1 MSLLLTNI
9 GELTTHTGEHGTLH
23 DAALVI
29 EDGRIAWIGPADRAP
44 AADTQNDLEGRAVL
58 PGWVD
63 SHTHLVSMGD
73 RAEEFV
79 DRMAGR
85 PYQAGGIMRTVEAT
99 RAASDDDLRARARWL
114 REEACRGGTTT
125 IEAKTGYGLDIETEQ
140 RLARISAEIADT
152 VTYLG
157 AHVVPAGVDRRAYID
172 LVTGPM
178 LAAVAPYA
186 THIDV
191 FCETGAFDA
200 DESREILQAGR
211 DAGLGVKVH
220 GNQLGESGGV
230 QLAVELGARSVDH
243 CNHLSPKDIEAL
255 GGSSTVATIL
265 PACDLSTREPL
276 APARDLVDAGAT
288 IAIASNCNPGSS
300 FTTSMAFCVATAVLQ
315 QRLTFEEAL
324 WAATV
329 GGATALGL
337 CDSAGRITEGGRADL
352 HALDAPSARHLA
364 YRPGVPLTHKV
375 WKRGTSMFTR
385 SNLSG

>member
-9 GELTTHTGEHGTLH
+9 GELTTHTDEHGTLRN
-23 DAALVI
+23 AAVVV
-29 EDGRIAWIGPADRAP
+29 EDGHIAWVGPTDKAP
-44 AADTQNDLEGRAVL
+44 AADTQEDLAGRAVL

-85 PYQAGGIMRTVEAT
+85 PYEAGGIMRTVDAT
-99 RAASDDDLRARARWL
+99 RAATDDDLRARARWL
-114 REEACRGGTTT
+114 REEAYRGGTTT
-125 IEAKTGYGLDIETEQ
+125 IEAKTGYGLDVETEQ
-140 RLARISAEIADT
+140 RLARISAETADV

-157 AHVVPAGVDRRAYID
+157 AHVVPADTDRRAYID

-186 THIDV
+186 SNIDV
-191 FCETGAFDA
+191 FCEIGAFDVE
-200 DESREILQAGR
+200 ESREILRAGR

-230 QLAVELGARSVDH
+230 QLAVELSARSVDH
-243 CNHLSPKDIEAL
+243 CNHLSPKDVEAL
-255 GGSSTVATIL
+255 AGSDTVATIL
-265 PACDLSTREPL
+265 PACDLSTREPF
-276 APARDLVDAGAT
+276 APARDLVDAGVT

-337 CDSAGRITEGGRADL
+337 DDSTGRITEGGRADL
-352 HALDAPSARHLA
+352 HALDAPSAKHLA
-364 YRPGVPLTHKV
+364 YRPGVLLTHRV
-375 WKRGTSMFTR
+375 WKNGVPV
-385 SNLSG
+385 

>member
-9 GELTTHTGEHGTLH
+9 GELTTHTEEHGTLH
-23 DAALVI
+23 DAAVVI

-44 AADTQNDLEGRAVL
+44 AADTRDDLDGRAVL

-73 RAEEFV
+73 RAEEFI

-85 PYQAGGIMRTVEAT
+85 PYEAGGIMRTVEAT
-99 RAASDDDLRARARWL
+99 RAATDDDLRGRARWL
-114 REEACRGGTTT
+114 REEAYRGGTTT
-125 IEAKTGYGLDIETEQ
+125 IEAKTGYGLDVETEQ
-140 RLARISAEIADT
+140 RLARISAEHAEV

-186 THIDV
+186 TYIDV
-191 FCETGAFDA
+191 FCEQGAFDVE
-200 DESREILQAGR
+200 ESREILGAGR
-211 DAGLGVKVH
+211 AAGLGVKLH

-230 QLAVELGARSVDH
+230 QLAVEMGATSVDH
-243 CNHLSPKDIEAL
+243 CNHLSPKDVDAL
-255 GGSSTVATIL
+255 AGSETVATLL
-265 PACDLSTREPL
+265 PACDLSTREPFP
-276 APARDLVDAGAT
+276 PARELVDAGAT

-315 QRLTFEEAL
+315 QRLTFEETL

-329 GGATALGL
+329 GGAIALGL
-337 CDSAGRITEGGRADL
+337 DDSTGRISEGGRADL
-352 HALDAPSARHLA
+352 QALDAPSAKHLA
-364 YRPGVPLTHKV
+364 YRPGVPLTHRV
-375 WKRGTSMFTR
+375 WSRG
-385 SNLSG
+385 NPV

>member
-9 GELTTHTGEHGTLH
+9 GELTTHTEEHGTLH
-23 DAALVI
+23 DAAVVI
-29 EDGRIAWIGPADRAP
+29 EDGRIAWIGPAHRAP
-44 AADTQNDLEGRAVL
+44 AADTRDDLDGRAML

-73 RAEEFV
+73 RAEEFI

-85 PYQAGGIMRTVEAT
+85 PYEAGGIMRTVEAT
-99 RAASDDDLRARARWL
+99 RAATDDGLRARARWL
-114 REEACRGGTTT
+114 REEAYRGGTTT
-125 IEAKTGYGLDIETEQ
+125 IEAKTGYGLDVETEQ
-140 RLARISAEIADT
+140 RLARISAEHAEV

-157 AHVVPAGVDRRAYID
+157 AHVVPAGVDRRVYID

-186 THIDV
+186 TYIDV
-191 FCETGAFDA
+191 FCEQGAFDVE
-200 DESREILQAGR
+200 ESREILEAGR
-211 DAGLGVKVH
+211 AAGLGVKLH

-230 QLAVELGARSVDH
+230 RLAVEMEATSVDH
-243 CNHLSPKDIEAL
+243 CNHLSPADIDAL
-255 GGSSTVATIL
+255 AGSETVATLL
-265 PACDLSTREPL
+265 PACDLSTREPFP
-276 APARDLVDAGAT
+276 PARELVDAGAT

-300 FTTSMAFCVATAVLQ
+300 FTTSIGFCVATAVLQ
-315 QRLTFEEAL
+315 QSLTFEEAL

-337 CDSAGRITEGGRADL
+337 DDSAGRISEGGRADL
-352 HALDAPSARHLA
+352 QALDAPSAKHLA

-375 WKRGTSMFTR
+375 WSRGNR
-385 SNLSG
+385 V

>member
-1 MSLLLTNI
+1 MSLLLTDI
-9 GELTTHTGEHGTLH
+9 GELTTHTDEHGTLR
-23 DAALVI
+23 DAALVV
-29 EDGRIAWIGPADRAP
+29 EDGRIVWIGPADRAP
-44 AADTQNDLEGRAVL
+44 AADSREDLGGRAVL

-99 RAASDDDLRARARWL
+99 RAATDDDLRARARWL
-114 REEACRGGTTT
+114 RTEAYRGGTTT
-125 IEAKTGYGLDIETEQ
+125 IEAKTGYGLDVETEQ
-140 RLARISAEIADT
+140 RLARISAEHAES

-157 AHVVPAGVDRRAYID
+157 AHVVPAGADRRTYID

-191 FCETGAFDA
+191 FCETGAFDVE
-200 DESREILQAGR
+200 ESREILLAGR
-211 DAGLGVKVH
+211 DAGLGLKVH

-255 GGSSTVATIL
+255 AGSSTVATIL

-337 CDSAGRITEGGRADL
+337 EDSTGRIVEGGRADL
-352 HALDAPSARHLA
+352 YALDAPSAKHLA

-375 WKRGTSMFTR
+375 WADGTPV
-385 SNLSG
+385 

>member
-1 MSLLLTNI
+1 MSLLLTNV
-9 GELTTHTGEHGTLH
+9 GELTTHTEEHGTLH
-23 DAALVI
+23 DAAVVI
-29 EDGRIAWIGPADRAP
+29 EDGRIAWIGPADSAP
-44 AADTQNDLEGRAVL
+44 AADTREDLDGRAVL

-85 PYQAGGIMRTVEAT
+85 PYEAGGIMRTVEAT
-99 RAASDDDLRARARWL
+99 RAADDDDLRARASWL
-114 REEACRGGTTT
+114 REEAYRGGTTT

-140 RLARISAEIADT
+140 RLARISAEHAEV

-186 THIDV
+186 TYIDV
-191 FCETGAFDA
+191 FCEQGAFDVE
-200 DESREILQAGR
+200 ESREILEAGR
-211 DAGLGVKVH
+211 AAGLGVKLH

-230 QLAVELGARSVDH
+230 RLAVELGATSVDH
-243 CNHLSPKDIEAL
+243 CNHLSPTDIDAL
-255 GGSSTVATIL
+255 AGSDTVATLL
-265 PACDLSTREPL
+265 PACDLSTREPFP
-276 APARDLVDAGAT
+276 PARELIDAGVT

-300 FTTSMAFCVATAVLQ
+300 FTTSMGFCVATAVLQ

-337 CDSAGRITEGGRADL
+337 GDSVGRISVGGRADL
-352 HALDAPSARHLA
+352 QALDAPSAKHLA

-375 WKRGTSMFTR
+375 W
-385 SNLSG
+385 SGGNPV

>member
-9 GELTTHTGEHGTLH
+9 GELTTHTDEHGTLQ

-29 EDGRIAWIGPADRAP
+29 EDGRVAWIGPADRAP
-44 AADTQNDLEGRAVL
+44 AADTREDLEGRAVL

-85 PYQAGGIMRTVEAT
+85 PYEAGGIMRTVDAT
-99 RAASDDDLRARARWL
+99 RAATDDDLQARARRL
-114 REEACRGGTTT
+114 RGEAFRGGTTT
-125 IEAKTGYGLDIETEQ
+125 IEAKTGYGLDVETEH
-140 RLARISAEIADT
+140 RLARVSAEHAEV

-157 AHVVPAGVDRRAYID
+157 AHVVPAGADRRAYID

-178 LAAVAPYA
+178 LAAVAPHA
-186 THIDV
+186 TFIDV
-191 FCETGAFDA
+191 FCETGAFDVE
-200 DESREILQAGR
+200 ESREILRAGR
-211 DAGLGVKVH
+211 DAGLGLKVH

-243 CNHLSPKDIEAL
+243 CNHLSAKDVEAL
-255 GGSSTVATIL
+255 AGSDTVATIL
-265 PACDLSTREPL
+265 PACDLSTREPFP
-276 APARDLVDAGAT
+276 PARDLVDAGAT

-300 FTTSMAFCVATAVLQ
+300 FTTSMGFCVATAVLQ

-337 CDSAGRITEGGRADL
+337 DDSTGRISEGGRADL
-352 HALDAPSARHLA
+352 QALDAPTAKHLA

-375 WKRGTSMFTR
+375 WSRG
-385 SNLSG
+385 NPV